1 MPQAVPTTSRATELF
16 EQYQS
21 DLHQRTD
28 RLFAGLLGFQW
39 IAGILFAL
47 WISPLAWSGTVS
59 RTHVHVW
66 AAIILGGI
74 INLFPAAL
82 GILRPGRTSTRFT
95 IGVAQM
101 LMGALLIHLTG
112 GRIETHFH
120 VFGSL
125 AFLAFYRDWRVLI
138 PATIVVALDHLLRGL
153 FWPQS
158 VYGVFVASQWRW
170 LEHAAWVVFEDV
182 FLLMSCV
189 RGLAEMRQTA
199 ERTAALEQEVRTRQ
213 QAENDERALASLTS
227 AIGLALTRG
236 TELRAMLQQCTEALV
251 KHLDGGLSRI
261 WTLNDAER
269 MLELQASA
277 GTHTQLDGPQ
287 AKVPVGVLSVGMIA
301 LERTPRLSPAEQIDP
316 HLDDALWARREG
328 MVAFA
333 GYPLLVDSKLVGVMT
348 IFSRR
353 EYSSSVQATMAAV
366 ADGVAVGIERKRA
379 EAELKRRA
387 RDLEEAH
394 EIQRTHALQLSALV
408 DQLRVTQRHA
418 EAATRAK
425 SDFLASMSH
434 ELRTPLNAIILYS
447 ELLQEEAEDSGQQ
460 GSITDLQRIQSAGK
474 HLLELI
480 NGILDLSKIEAGK
493 MSLSIETFDI
503 RTMIDELLD
512 TAAPLVQKNNNR
524 LNVHCEDTLGAMN
537 SDLTKTRQILLNL
550 LSNAGKFTRDGVI
563 TLDARHSTLAGRP
576 CVEFAVTDTGV
587 GMTEA
592 QTEKIFEP
600 FTQADVTTTRKYGG
614 TGLGLALVSRFCQL
628 LGGSVGV
635 QSAPGEG
642 ARFVVRLPTAG
653 HDSSVDTGAP
663 ARVA

>member
-1 MPQAVPTTSRATELF
+1 MPQAVPTGSRATELF

-28 RLFAGLLGFQW
+28 RLFAGLLVFQW
-39 IAGILFAL
+39 IGGILFAL

-66 AAIILGGI
+66 AAIMLGGI

-82 GILRPGRTSTRFT
+82 GILRPGRPSTRFT

-101 LMGALLIHLTG
+101 LAGALLIHLAG

-138 PATIVVALDHLLRGL
+138 PATIVVALDHMLRGF

-170 LEHAAWVVFEDV
+170 LEHAAWVIFEDV

-189 RGLAEMRQTA
+189 SGLAEMRQTA

-227 AIGLALTRG
+227 AVGLALTRG
-236 TELRAMLQQCTEALV
+236 TELRTMLQQCTEALV
-251 KHLDGGLSRI
+251 KHLDAGLARI

-269 MLELQASA
+269 MLEMQASA

-287 AKVPVGVLSVGMIA
+287 SKVPVGVLSVGMIA
-301 LERTPRLSPAEQIDP
+301 LERTPQLSPAEQIDP

-353 EYSSSVQATMAAV
+353 EFSSSVQDTMAAV

-379 EAELKRRA
+379 EAELNRRA
-387 RDLEEAH
+387 KDLEEAH
-394 EIQRTHALQLSALV
+394 EIQRSNTQQLSALV

-447 ELLQEEAEDSGQQ
+447 ELLQEEAADHGQQ
-460 GSITDLQRIQSAGK
+460 GSITDLQKIQSAGK

-480 NGILDLSKIEAGK
+480 NDILDLSKIEAGK
-493 MSLSIETFDI
+493 MSLAIETFDI
-503 RTMIDELLD
+503 RTMLDELLD

-524 LNVHCEDTLGAMN
+524 LNVHCEDTLGSMD

-550 LSNAGKFTRDGVI
+550 LSNAGKFTRDGTI
-563 TLDARHSTLAGRP
+563 ALDVRHSTMAGRP

-587 GMTEA
+587 GMTQA

-628 LGGSVGV
+628 MGGSVAV

-642 ARFVVRLPTAG
+642 ARFVVRLPLSG
-653 HDSSVDTGAP
+653 HQSAVEAGAP

>member
-1 MPQAVPTTSRATELF
+1 MPQPVPTRSRATQLF

-82 GILRPGRTSTRFT
+82 GILRPGRPSTRFT

-101 LMGALLIHLTG
+101 LAGALLIHLTG

-138 PATIVVALDHLLRGL
+138 PATVVVALDHMLRGL

-170 LEHAAWVVFEDV
+170 LEHAAWVIFEDV

-189 RGLAEMRQTA
+189 SGLAEMRQTA

-227 AIGLALTRG
+227 AVGLALTRG
-236 TELRAMLQQCTEALV
+236 TELRTMLQQCTEALV
-251 KHLDGGLSRI
+251 KHLDSGLARI

-277 GTHTQLDGPQ
+277 GAHTQLDGPQ

-301 LERTPRLSPAEQIDP
+301 LERTPQLSPAEQIDP

-353 EYSSSVQATMAAV
+353 EFSSSVQDTMAAV

-387 RDLEEAH
+387 KDLEEAH
-394 EIQRTHALQLSALV
+394 EIQRTNAQQLSALV

-447 ELLQEEAEDSGQQ
+447 ELLQEEAEDHGQQ
-460 GSITDLQRIQSAGK
+460 GSITDLQKIQSAGK

-480 NGILDLSKIEAGK
+480 NDILDLSKIEAGK
-493 MSLSIETFDI
+493 MSLFIETFDI
-503 RTMIDELLD
+503 RAMIDELLD
-512 TAAPLVQKNNNR
+512 TR
-524 LNVHCEDTLGAMN
+524 RRRW
-537 SDLTKTRQILLNL
+537 SR
-550 LSNAGKFTRDGVI
+550 R
-563 TLDARHSTLAGRP
+563 
-576 CVEFAVTDTGV
+576 
-587 GMTEA
+587 
-592 QTEKIFEP
+592 
-600 FTQADVTTTRKYGG
+600 TTT
-614 TGLGLALVSRFCQL
+614 A
-628 LGGSVGV
+628 
-635 QSAPGEG
+635 
-642 ARFVVRLPTAG
+642 
-653 HDSSVDTGAP
+653 
-663 ARVA
+663 

>member
-1 MPQAVPTTSRATELF
+1 MPQAVPTRSRATELF

-28 RLFAGLLGFQW
+28 RLFAGLLVFQW
-39 IAGILFAL
+39 IGGILFAL
-47 WISPLAWSGTVS
+47 WVSPLAWSGTVS

-82 GILRPGRTSTRFT
+82 GILRPGRPSTRFT

-101 LMGALLIHLTG
+101 LAGALLIHLAG

-138 PATIVVALDHLLRGL
+138 PATIVVALDHMLRGL

-170 LEHAAWVVFEDV
+170 LEHAAWVIFEDV

-189 RGLAEMRQTA
+189 SGLAEMRQTA

-227 AIGLALTRG
+227 AVGLALTRG
-236 TELRAMLQQCTEALV
+236 TELRTMLQQCTEALV
-251 KHLDGGLSRI
+251 KHLDSGLARI

-277 GTHTQLDGPQ
+277 GTHTRLDGPQ
-287 AKVPVGVLSVGMIA
+287 AKVPIGVLSVGMIA
-301 LERTPRLSPAEQIDP
+301 LERTPQLSSAEQIDP

-353 EYSSSVQATMAAV
+353 EFSSSVQDTMAAV

-379 EAELKRRA
+379 EAELNRRA
-387 RDLEEAH
+387 KDLEEAH
-394 EIQRTHALQLSALV
+394 EIQRSNAQQLSALV

-447 ELLQEEAEDSGQQ
+447 ELLQEEAADHGQQ
-460 GSITDLQRIQSAGK
+460 GSITDLQKIQSAGK

-480 NGILDLSKIEAGK
+480 NDILDLSKIEAGK
-493 MSLSIETFDI
+493 MSLALETFDI
-503 RTMIDELLD
+503 RTMLDELLD
-512 TAAPLVQKNNNR
+512 TVAPLVQKNNNR
-524 LNVHCEDTLGAMN
+524 LNVHCEDTLGTMD

-550 LSNAGKFTRDGVI
+550 LSNAGKFTRDGAI
-563 TLDARHSTLAGRP
+563 TLDVRHSTVAGRP
-576 CVEFAVTDTGV
+576 SVEFAVTDTGV
-587 GMTEA
+587 GMTQA

-628 LGGSVGV
+628 MGGSVSV

-642 ARFVVRLPTAG
+642 ARFVVRLPLSG
-653 HDSSVDTGAP
+653 HESAVETGAP

>member
-1 MPQAVPTTSRATELF
+1 MPQAVPTRSRATELF

-28 RLFAGLLGFQW
+28 RLFAGLLVFQW
-39 IAGILFAL
+39 IGGILFAL
-47 WISPLAWSGTVS
+47 WVSPLAWSGTVS

-82 GILRPGRTSTRFT
+82 GVLRPGRPSTRFT

-101 LMGALLIHLTG
+101 LAGALLIHLSG

-138 PATIVVALDHLLRGL
+138 PATIVVALDHMLRGL

-170 LEHAAWVVFEDV
+170 LEHAAWVIFEDV

-189 RGLAEMRQTA
+189 SGLAEMRQTA

-213 QAENDERALASLTS
+213 QAENDERAVASLTS
-227 AIGLALTRG
+227 AVGLALTRG
-236 TELRAMLQQCTEALV
+236 TELRTMLQQCTEGLV
-251 KHLDGGLSRI
+251 KHLDSGLARI

-277 GTHTQLDGPQ
+277 GTHTRLDGPQ
-287 AKVPVGVLSVGMIA
+287 AKVPIGVLSVGMIA
-301 LERTPRLSPAEQIDP
+301 LERTPQLSSAEQIDP

-353 EYSSSVQATMAAV
+353 EFSSSVQDTMAAV

-379 EAELKRRA
+379 EAELNRRA
-387 RDLEEAH
+387 KDLEEAH
-394 EIQRTHALQLSALV
+394 EIQRSNAQQLSALV

-447 ELLQEEAEDSGQQ
+447 ELLQEEAADHGQQ
-460 GSITDLQRIQSAGK
+460 GSITDLQKIQSAGK

-480 NGILDLSKIEAGK
+480 NDILDLSKIEAGK
-493 MSLSIETFDI
+493 MSLAIETFDI
-503 RTMIDELLD
+503 RTMLDELLD
-512 TAAPLVQKNNNR
+512 TVAPLVQKNNNR
-524 LNVHCEDTLGAMN
+524 LNVHCDDTLGTMD

-563 TLDARHSTLAGRP
+563 TLDVRHSTVAGRP
-576 CVEFAVTDTGV
+576 SVEFAVTDTGV
-587 GMTEA
+587 GMTQA

-628 LGGSVGV
+628 MGGSVAV

-642 ARFVVRLPTAG
+642 ARFVVRLPLSG
-653 HDSSVDTGAP
+653 HESAVETGAP